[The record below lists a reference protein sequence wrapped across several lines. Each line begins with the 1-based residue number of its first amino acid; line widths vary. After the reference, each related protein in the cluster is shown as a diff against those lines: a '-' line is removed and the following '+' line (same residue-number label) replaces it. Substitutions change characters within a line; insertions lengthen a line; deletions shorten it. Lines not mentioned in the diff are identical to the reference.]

1 LDSARKSNNKKLLG
15 DRIRYMRRKND
26 LSQEMLGELLG
37 LDPNSISR
45 IECGVHYP
53 SMETLEKISNTLNL
67 SMRELFP
74 DDREEQVEEMRK
86 FLVGIASEL
95 DEKKLAQVVGIIK
108 QII

>member
-1 LDSARKSNNKKLLG
+1 
-15 DRIRYMRRKND
+15 MRRKND

-74 DDREEQVEEMRK
+74 DDSEKQIEEMRN
-86 FLVGIASEL
+86 FLVRISEEL
-95 DEKKLAQVVGIIK
+95 DEKKLAQVVSIIK